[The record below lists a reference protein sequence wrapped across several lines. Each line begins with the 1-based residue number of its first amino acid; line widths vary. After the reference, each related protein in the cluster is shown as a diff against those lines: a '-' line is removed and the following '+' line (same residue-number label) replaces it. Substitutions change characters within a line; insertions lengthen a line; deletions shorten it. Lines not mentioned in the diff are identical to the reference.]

1 MDKETIDPSTHSTE
15 SLKIRSGKKA
25 GAIYNTI

>member
-1 MDKETIDPSTHSTE
+1 MDEETIDPSTQSPE

-25 GAIYNTI
+25 DAIYNTI